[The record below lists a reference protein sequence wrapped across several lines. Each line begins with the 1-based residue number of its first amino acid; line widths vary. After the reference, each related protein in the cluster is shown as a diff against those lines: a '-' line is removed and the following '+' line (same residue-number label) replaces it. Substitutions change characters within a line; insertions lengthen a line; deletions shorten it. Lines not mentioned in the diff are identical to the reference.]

1 MIDELGSHLLTEM
14 QNTELVGDG
23 YDTLLLAEPLRSRR
37 YSSYSGWGGP
47 RAFWFWAAQI
57 ALFAISTV
65 MLSVA
70 MATRSAKVTNCVE
83 KLSAFCKLAEVFA
96 NYIRMATVTDTFA
109 VRSSAWPQIHR
120 PKL

>member
-1 MIDELGSHLLTEM
+1 MIDESGSHLLTEI
-14 QNTELVGDG
+14 QNTELIGDG

-37 YSSYSGWGGP
+37 YFSYSGWGGP

-70 MATRSAKVTNCVE
+70 MATRSANPMNCME
-83 KLSAFCKLAEVFA
+83 KLSAFCKLAEVA
-96 NYIRMATVTDTFA
+96 KYIRMATVTDTFA
-109 VRSSAWPQIHR
+109 LRFSAWPQIHR